1 MSASNI
7 EIIYLLCEHG
17 SFWNRKTSWWVASY
31 GRIKHPKKD
40 RWLWQLCTAEA
51 VRARDLDGMVFS
63 ELEAN
68 DTGGY
73 CLPTL
78 CWSEYGL
85 GESEFFDE
93 TLLSLIHHYLGNE

>member
-1 MSASNI
+1 
-7 EIIYLLCEHG
+7 
-17 SFWNRKTSWWVASY
+17 
-31 GRIKHPKKD
+31 
-40 RWLWQLCTAEA
+40 
-51 VRARDLDGMVFS
+51 MVFS